1 MKKLLCI
8 LSLLAIVAV
17 TGQALAYSV
26 GLTPATQTIG
36 PGGIATVN
44 VDLALTAGEVLNG
57 FDLAFAFNSNTL
69 AFTSFAS
76 PLLGVANVVQDPSQ
90 YTADFVNY
98 VGGVTYLADFDAN
111 TVYFN
116 GYFVPPPS
124 TVTGV
129 FTLASLTFTG
139 TNIGLSSL
147 NLTGDLDLGNP
158 GLDPVNA
165 FGPVTG
171 DVNVTPEPGTFLLLG
186 LGLAGLV
193 GYRRKLRKE

>member
-1 MKKLLCI
+1 MKKLLCV

-17 TGQALAYSV
+17 TGQAMAYSV
-26 GLTPATQTIG
+26 SLTPATQTIG

-44 VDLALTAGEVLNG
+44 VDLALTPAEVLNG
-57 FDLAFAFNSNTL
+57 FNLAFSFNSSTVAL
-69 AFTSFAS
+69 TSFAS

-98 VGGVTYLADFDAN
+98 IGGVTYLANIDADN
-111 TVYFN
+111 VYFN
-116 GYFVPPPS
+116 GFLVPPAPPL
-124 TVTGV
+124 TGA

-139 TNIGLSSL
+139 TTLGQSTF

-158 GLDPVNA
+158 LLDPVDA
-165 FGPVTG
+165 FGAVTG

-193 GYRRKLRKE
+193 GYRRKFRKE